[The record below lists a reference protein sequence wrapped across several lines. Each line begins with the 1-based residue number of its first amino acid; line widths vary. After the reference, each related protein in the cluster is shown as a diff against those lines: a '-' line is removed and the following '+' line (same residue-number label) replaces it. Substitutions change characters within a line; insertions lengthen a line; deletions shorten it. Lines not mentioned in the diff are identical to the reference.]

1 MQKLGTSIPVAFALT
16 VVINALVA
24 AVVGAICVRLK
35 EIYFSFLTLAFQML
49 LYSLIIAWTAV
60 TGGDQGLTGG
70 VPRPPFLG
78 VRLDDPH
85 HLYLFCCT
93 TLVVSLFLMWHL
105 VQSPFGYTLR
115 MIRDNPRRASFL
127 GIQVWR
133 IRVLAFIVAGVFGGV
148 GGMLISLFVSSAY
161 PDFAY
166 WTVSGEAVFMIML
179 GGISVFFG
187 PLVGAALL
195 LMLNDFVTKVTE
207 HYSLVL
213 GVIILVFALG
223 LRKGLLG
230 FVVQAW
236 KKYASGALRSR
247 EESRSRRAAA
257 DMLKIENLHKSFG
270 GVSAISD
277 VSMHFSA
284 GSLTAVIGPNGA
296 GKTSFFNLISGAFR
310 PDRGR
315 ILLDGEDI
323 AGLAGA
329 RRSCDAES
337 AALSRSPA
345 SFHRSLCARR
355 SSERSTPIADGMR
368 DWAGAFRWRKRRPR
382 RTK

>member
-1 MQKLGTSIPVAFALT
+1 MRRSSIGRDALIAAALLVLLAALPMVFPNKSFSDFVMRASAFAIFATSLNLLVGYAGMVSFGHGLFFGLGAYSFALLMQKLGTSIPVAFALT
-16 VVINALVA
+16 VLITALVA
-24 AVVGAICVRLK
+24 AVIGAICVRLK

-49 LYSLIIAWTAV
+49 LYSLIIAWAAV

-78 VRLDDPH
+78 VRLDQPH

-115 MIRDNPRRASFL
+115 MIRDNPRRAGFL

-133 IRVLAFIVAGVFGGV
+133 VRVQAFIVAGVFGGV
-148 GGMLISLFVSSAY
+148 GGILISLFVSSAY

-179 GGISVFFG
+179 GGINVFFG

-195 LMLNDFVTKVTE
+195 LVLNDLVTRVTE
-207 HYSLVL
+207 HYGLVL
-213 GVIILVFALG
+213 GVIILIFALG

-236 KKYASGALRSR
+236 TKYASGAL
-247 EESRSRRAAA
+247 
-257 DMLKIENLHKSFG
+257 
-270 GVSAISD
+270 V
-277 VSMHFSA
+277 
-284 GSLTAVIGPNGA
+284 T
-296 GKTSFFNLISGAFR
+296 GKTGG
-310 PDRGR
+310 PPGR
-315 ILLDGEDI
+315 N
-323 AGLAGA
+323 
-329 RRSCDAES
+329 
-337 AALSRSPA
+337 
-345 SFHRSLCARR
+345 
-355 SSERSTPIADGMR
+355 
-368 DWAGAFRWRKRRPR
+368 
-382 RTK
+382 